1 MSGQLKSRRGFTLIE
16 LMIAVIIAAIVGAS
30 LLKMTMAQARFMEQ
44 QEAGRSARGVA
55 RGGVNRLVSDLR
67 AVDPVGGIVAGSV
80 AAGGQDFSIR
90 VPYAFG
96 VICVSAGATATAALL
111 PVDSMMYAS
120 PGHTGFAIQNSTGA
134 YNYYTST
141 VVNLIPTVAAANACL
156 NALPA
161 VQGSINP
168 GTGFFPSVNGSPQ
181 GKVVSLIA
189 TAALN
194 PIPPVGSI
202 MFLYRTI
209 RYEFK
214 NSAAINGRIGLFRTM
229 VSGGTTEEIAT
240 PFDNTARVNFYVLN
254 NGVAQAAV
262 PAPLSNIRGFELVL
276 NGQSEK
282 TPRGSAAPK
291 AANVTTS
298 VFFENR
304 PD

>member
-1 MSGQLKSRRGFTLIE
+1 MSGRVKSRQGFTLIE

-67 AVDPVGGIVAGSV
+67 TVEPLGGIVAV
-80 AAGGQDFSIR
+80 AAGGQDFTVR

-96 VICVSAGATATAALL
+96 VICLSAGATATAALL

-141 VVNLIPTVAAANACL
+141 AVNAIPTVGAAATCTG
-156 NALPA
+156 ALPA
-161 VQGSINP
+161 VQGAINP

-194 PIPPVGSI
+194 PVPPVGSI
-202 MFLYRTI
+202 MFLYRTV

-276 NGQSEK
+276 NGQSER

-291 AANVTTS
+291 LANVTTS

>member
-1 MSGQLKSRRGFTLIE
+1 MSAPLKSRQGFTLIE

-67 AVDPVGGIVAGSV
+67 AVNPVGGIVAAV
-80 AAGGQDFSIR
+80 AGGQDFTIR

-120 PGHTGFAIQNSTGA
+120 PGHTGFAIQNATGA

-141 VVNLIPTVAAANACL
+141 VVNAIPTVAAANACL

-161 VQGSINP
+161 VQGAINP

-181 GKVVSLIA
+181 GKVASLIA
-189 TAALN
+189 TGVLN
-194 PIPPVGSI
+194 PVPPVGSI

-276 NGQSEK
+276 NGQSER

-291 AANVTTS
+291 LANVTTS

>member
-1 MSGQLKSRRGFTLIE
+1 
-16 LMIAVIIAAIVGAS
+16 
-30 LLKMTMAQARFMEQ
+30 LKMSMAQARFMEQ
-44 QEAGRSARGVA
+44 QEAWRSARGVA

-67 AVDPVGGIVAGSV
+67 AVNPVGGIVAAV
-80 AAGGQDFSIR
+80 AGGQDFTVR

-111 PVDSMMYAS
+111 PVDSVMYAS

-141 VVNLIPTVAAANACL
+141 VVNAIPTVGAAASCTG
-156 NALPA
+156 ALPA
-161 VQGSINP
+161 VQGAINP

-189 TAALN
+189 TGPLPAA
-194 PIPPVGSI
+194 PVGSI
-202 MFLYRTI
+202 VFLYRTI

-276 NGQSEK
+276 NGQSER

-291 AANVTTS
+291 MANVTTS

>member
-1 MSGQLKSRRGFTLIE
+1 ML
-16 LMIAVIIAAIVGAS
+16 
-30 LLKMTMAQARFMEQ
+30 
-44 QEAGRSARGVA
+44 
-55 RGGVNRLVSDLR
+55 
-67 AVDPVGGIVAGSV
+67 
-80 AAGGQDFSIR
+80 
-90 VPYAFG
+90 
-96 VICVSAGATATAALL
+96 
-111 PVDSMMYAS
+111 YAS

-141 VVNLIPTVAAANACL
+141 AVNAIPTVGAAATCTG
-156 NALPA
+156 ALPA
-161 VQGSINP
+161 VQGAINP
-168 GTGFFPSVNGSPQ
+168 GTGFFPSVNGSPV
-181 GKVVSLIA
+181 GKIVALTA

-194 PIPPVGSI
+194 PVPPVGSI
-202 MFLYRTI
+202 MFLYRTV

-229 VSGGTTEEIAT
+229 VSGGNSEEIAT

-276 NGQSEK
+276 NGQSER
-282 TPRGSAAPK
+282 TPRGSTAPK